1 MKVTL
6 EVREVR
12 GVEARESRGSRESNT
27 NKDFRDLIKQR
38 FYKTT
43 QLTGNIIAFFEFLKD
58 IFSCKER
65 GGERGYFGAI
75 YSKMSF
81 FPIQQIRQKKILR
94 LREEGWGAMVFTD
107 PYF

>member
-12 GVEARESRGSRESNT
+12 GVEARGSRESNT
-27 NKDFRDLIKQR
+27 NRGFRDLIKQR

-58 IFSCKER
+58 IFS
-65 GGERGYFGAI
+65 
-75 YSKMSF
+75 
-81 FPIQQIRQKKILR
+81 
-94 LREEGWGAMVFTD
+94 
-107 PYF
+107 

>member
-65 GGERGYFGAI
+65 GGGKGGISVQFI
-75 YSKMSF
+75 PKCHFFQFSK
-81 FPIQQIRQKKILR
+81 
-94 LREEGWGAMVFTD
+94 
-107 PYF
+107 